1 MEVHGVPGHDMD
13 HFIRECACFFHDR
26 QSRGH
31 LSLSFCIQFFRQRVS
46 ILFQRALI
54 STIEGKIA
62 LLNDVCSRPP
72 STIRSHNLHVDDIRG
87 AVGKIIS
94 YHERD

>member
-1 MEVHGVPGHDMD
+1 MEVHGVPGRDMD
-13 HFIRECACFFHDR
+13 HFIKECACFFHDR
-26 QSRGH
+26 QSGGH

-46 ILFQRALI
+46 IALQHALI
-54 STIEGKIA
+54 STIEKKIT

-72 STIRSHNLHVDDIRG
+72 STIRSHNLYVDDIRG